1 MTGIITDTK
10 IIIDLIKKYF
20 PELERIIN
28 EDYMT
33 IKNFINKWII
43 TIFTNDFQKEIGYI
57 IWDFLLLQ
65 GNIILFKSIFSI
77 ISILKKQLISKK
89 EKDEYIYPILANTLN
104 IDPKNK
110 KLLFGLALKNYEDL
124 SEEYINTKR
133 NNINPMVFD
142 KIITIN
148 KNSFN
153 RKKKQ
158 NDNKCNKCDKKWPIC
173 LCNDKIRINPINK
186 LNFII
191 FKIPNNTEYYNNY
204 FYDEINNNKD
214 NIINNNNK
222 DNILFELKDGENRDK
237 NNNCNDLYN
246 IITEREHHNCCS
258 KFNNEINNNDNY

>member
-10 IIIDLIKKYF
+10 IIIRLIKKYF

-28 EDYMT
+28 EDYLT

-43 TIFTNDFQKEIGYI
+43 TIFTNDFQKELGYI

-124 SEEYINTKR
+124 SENYININR

-142 KIITIN
+142 KIISIN

-153 RKKKQ
+153 RKIKQ
-158 NDNKCNKCDKKWPIC
+158 ISKCNKCDKKWPIC
-173 LCNDKIRINPINK
+173 LVNDKIRTNPINK

-204 FYDEINNNKD
+204 FYDEINNNK
-214 NIINNNNK
+214 NNINNNK
-222 DNILFELKDGENRDK
+222 ENIFLELQKGEN

-246 IITEREHHNCCS
+246 IITEREHHNCSS
-258 KFNNEINNNDNY
+258 KLNNLINNIDNY